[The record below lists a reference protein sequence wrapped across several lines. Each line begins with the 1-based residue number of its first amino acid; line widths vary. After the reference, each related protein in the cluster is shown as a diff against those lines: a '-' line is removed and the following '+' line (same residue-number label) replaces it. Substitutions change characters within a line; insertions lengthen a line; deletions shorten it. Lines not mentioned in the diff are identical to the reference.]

1 MNVMEIVSLPIIVTV
16 VYGVIELLKLIF
28 KSESFN
34 RVIPIVAAV
43 LGVVLGIVIFYA
55 VPSITFANNIVEAMI
70 IGAVSGLSATGTNQI
85 GKQLSKQN
93 DEGEADESN
102 KE

>member
-1 MNVMEIVSLPIIVTV
+1 MNVMEIVSLPIIVSV
-16 VYGVIELLKLIF
+16 VYGVIELLKLIS

-34 RVIPIVAAV
+34 RVIPIIAAV

-85 GKQLSKQN
+85 GKQLSKSK
-93 DEGEADESN
+93 EESEIETSD

>member
-16 VYGVIELLKLIF
+16 VYGVIELLKLVF
-28 KSESFN
+28 KSETFN
-34 RVIPIVAAV
+34 RVIPLVAAA
-43 LGVVLGIVIFYA
+43 LGVILGIVIFYA

-85 GKQLSKQN
+85 GKQLSKSKE
-93 DEGEADESN
+93 EGETEKTD

>member
-1 MNVMEIVSLPIIVTV
+1 MNVMEIVSLPIIVSV

-34 RVIPIVAAV
+34 RVIPIISAV
-43 LGVVLGIVIFYA
+43 LGVILGIVIFYA

-85 GKQLSKQN
+85 GKQLSKSKEEIENQTN
-93 DEGEADESN
+93 D